1 MRFVSF
7 RVSLDGA
14 TMPDRHVP
22 IDPIAGAAVQLKQY
36 VCNARRRVSETTLAL
51 YISLRHPDAVPP
63 GSRETSGS
71 LRTAGIL
78 LFLRPRS
85 STSWLGLVQ
94 PAYQVEAAVTVAWS
108 LLYRKVDAI
117 RCPPKMQHS
126 EAVNHRGAVA
136 GCGARIH
143 PTTHLSISRR
153 NNSNP
158 RGPLSEPG
166 RVHGAMRNSYFLAH
180 GLRSRSRPI
189 TQPCQRWPVPA

>member
-1 MRFVSF
+1 MAQQCRIDTS
-7 RVSLDGA
+7 RSTRSLAPPFSSSSTSA
-14 TMPDRHVP
+14 TRGDEYPRP
-22 IDPIAGAAVQLKQY
+22 RWRCIYPSGI
-36 VCNARRRVSETTLAL
+36 RTLC
-51 YISLRHPDAVPP
+51 RP
-63 GSRETSGS
+63 GRGTSGS